1 MPRNAGFDERTHHMT
16 SGYVAVPNLIARY
29 AELIDGGD
37 FAGVAEL
44 LQHCTITVEET
55 GSETRG
61 REDIQALYDTWT
73 RRYEDNGTPHTKHVT
88 TNLILDV
95 DEEAGQAA
103 CRSYVTVFQGVGEE
117 FPIQPI
123 YSGRYRDRF
132 ERVDGEWRFVERHMV
147 GDFVGDLSH
156 HLLQPFDA

>member
-1 MPRNAGFDERTHHMT
+1 VT

-29 AELIDGGD
+29 TELIDGGD

-44 LQHCTITVEET
+44 LQHCTLTVEET

-95 DEEAGQAA
+95 DDDAGTAA

-132 ERVDGEWRFVERHMV
+132 EREGGEWRFVERHMI

-156 HLLQPFDA
+156 HLLQPFDV

>member
-1 MPRNAGFDERTHHMT
+1 MA

-29 AELIDGGD
+29 TELIDGGD

-61 REDIQALYDTWT
+61 REDIQALYDAWT
-73 RRYEDNGTPHTKHVT
+73 RRYDNGTPHTKHVT

-95 DEEAGQAA
+95 DEDGGTAT

-132 ERVDGEWRFVERHMV
+132 DRVEGEWRFVERHMI

-156 HLLQPFDA
+156 HLLQPFDV

>member
-1 MPRNAGFDERTHHMT
+1 MT

-37 FAGVAEL
+37 FGGVAEL

-55 GSETRG
+55 GSETSG

-95 DEEAGQAA
+95 DDDAGTAT
-103 CRSYVTVFQGVGEE
+103 CRSYVTVFQGVGDE

-132 ERVDGEWRFVERHMV
+132 ERVDGEWRFAERHMIS
-147 GDFVGDLSH
+147 DFTGDLSH